1 MVSVIIP
8 TFNRSLFLKKAIES
22 VLSQDFRDFELIV
35 VDDGSVDDTAETVAA
50 FKRDIVY
57 LKQKNK
63 GPAGAR
69 NAGIRRS
76 TGPFIAFLDSDDS
89 WAEGKLSE
97 QIKEMT
103 ANPDYLVSHTDEE
116 WYKNGRLLNQK
127 NKHKKP
133 RGYIFDKCL
142 SLCAVSMST
151 VMIRRELF
159 DRAGFFDETFPCC
172 EDYEFWLRVSAKEKF
187 LFIEKPLTFKDGGRP
202 DQVSSLYSTGIDRF
216 RIRAIKN
223 LLETNS
229 LDTEQKTLAIRE
241 LEKKCRIYGNGC
253 VKHGRKDEGFE
264 YLNLPAR
271 YRN

>member
-8 TFNRSLFLKKAIES
+8 TYNRSPFLKKAIES
-22 VLSQDFRDFELIV
+22 VLSQDFHDFELIV
-35 VDDGSVDDTAETVAA
+35 VDDGSIDDTPETVSA
-50 FKRDIVY
+50 FKRGIIY
-57 LKQKNK
+57 IKQENT

-69 NAGIRRS
+69 NAGIQRS
-76 TGPFIAFLDSDDS
+76 TRPFIAFLDSDDR

-103 ANPDYLVSHTDEE
+103 ANPDYFISHTDEI
-116 WYKNGRLLNQK
+116 WHKNGRLLNQK

-133 RGYIFDKCL
+133 HGYIFDKCL

-159 DRAGFFDETFPCC
+159 DAVGFFDESFPCC
-172 EDYEFWLRVSAKEKF
+172 EDYEFWLRVSVKEKF
-187 LFIEKPLTFKDGGRP
+187 LFIERPLTFKDGGRP
-202 DQVSSLYSTGIDRF
+202 DQVSSIYSTGMDRF

-223 LLETNS
+223 LLEANS
-229 LDTEQKTLAIRE
+229 LNAEQKNFAIRE
-241 LEKKCRIYGNGC
+241 LGKKCGIYGNGC

-271 YRN
+271 YR